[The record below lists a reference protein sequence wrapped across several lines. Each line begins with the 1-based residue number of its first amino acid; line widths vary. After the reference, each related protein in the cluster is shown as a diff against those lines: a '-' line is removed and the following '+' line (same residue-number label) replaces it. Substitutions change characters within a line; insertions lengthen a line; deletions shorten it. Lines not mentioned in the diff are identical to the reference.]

1 MVGQDED
8 CRRFV
13 AVARSGVDLLQQL
26 VATLQETCG
35 ALQRARI
42 KGGRDVSSFFVAVNV
57 ETVIGEEVRR

>member
-1 MVGQDED
+1 M
-8 CRRFV
+8 
-13 AVARSGVDLLQQL
+13 ARSGVDLLQQL